1 MHFRQANS
9 GRACVGDHNL
19 PDTRGETALMVAVCN
34 GHLSAVN
41 LLIDAK
47 SPFVSD
53 LHSAIWRR
61 VCS

>member
-1 MHFRQANS
+1 MHFRQENS
-9 GRACVGDHNL
+9 GRAYVGDHNL

-47 SPFVSD
+47 
-53 LHSAIWRR
+53 
-61 VCS
+61 